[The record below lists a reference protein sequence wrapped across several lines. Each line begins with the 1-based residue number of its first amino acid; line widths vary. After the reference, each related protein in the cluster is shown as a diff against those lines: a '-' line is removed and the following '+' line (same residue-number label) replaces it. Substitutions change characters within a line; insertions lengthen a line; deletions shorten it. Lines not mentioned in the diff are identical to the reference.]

1 MSHLPGSRASLN
13 EFPTQ
18 RDDLRVNFQLMGA
31 FLRWFML
38 GEVLAMTE
46 ESLSGIL
53 QQFVRV
59 GHRPTQRTIEGLASA
74 SGHSPKQIFEKYVSL
89 AQADTSREP

>member
-1 MSHLPGSRASLN
+1 
-13 EFPTQ
+13 
-18 RDDLRVNFQLMGA
+18 
-31 FLRWFML
+31 
-38 GEVLAMTE
+38 MTE

-59 GHRPTQRTIEGLASA
+59 GHRPTQRTIEGASA
-74 SGHSPKQIFEKYVSL
+74 SGHSPEQIVEKYVSL